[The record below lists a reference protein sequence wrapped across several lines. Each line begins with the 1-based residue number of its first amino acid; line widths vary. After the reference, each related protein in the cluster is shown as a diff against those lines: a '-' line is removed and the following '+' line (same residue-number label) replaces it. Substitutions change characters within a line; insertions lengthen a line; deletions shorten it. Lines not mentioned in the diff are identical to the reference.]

1 MITTNVTPGAPTVNS
16 SNGTLLCNG
25 ASTTLSTTPATV
37 GGVIH
42 WSSGATGNSIVV
54 STAGT
59 YYAYEVNNCATGANS
74 TSIVIATNVTPGA
87 PTVNSSN
94 GTLLCNGASTTLST
108 TPGTVGGVIHWSTG
122 ATGNSIV
129 VSTAGTYYAYEVNN
143 CATGANSSN
152 VVITTNNN
160 PIVNPI
166 TGLTAVCTG
175 LSITLLDATP
185 SGVWSSSNGLATV
198 DLSGNVT
205 GVTSGS
211 VTISYAVTNIC
222 GTTTVTY
229 PITVNPTPTV
239 VSVTPQVLCNGFTT
253 TSVVFSGAVSGT
265 SFGWTNSQSLI
276 GIAATGSGTIAP
288 FAALNTGNT
297 PAVASIVVTPT
308 ATGCTGSSTSFTI
321 TVNPTPTVVSI
332 SPQVLCN
339 GYSTTTISFTGAVIG
354 TAFAWTNTQNSIG
367 LPTTGVGDINSFA
380 AVNNGNSP
388 VLATITVR
396 PSANN
401 CQGST
406 TSFTITV
413 NPTPTVVSVTPQVL
427 CNGFTTT
434 SVVFSGAVS
443 GTSFGWTNSQSLI
456 GIAATGSGTIAPFAA
471 LNTGNTPAVASIV
484 VTPTATG
491 CTGSST
497 SFTITVNPTP
507 TVVSISPQV
516 LCNGFSVT
524 SIGFTGAV
532 IGTTFAWTNTQNS
545 IGLPA
550 TGVGDINSF
559 AAVNNGNS
567 PVVATIAVRPSA
579 NNCQGSTTSFTITV
593 NPTPTVGSVTPQV
606 LCNGFTTT
614 SVVFS
619 GAVSGTSFG
628 WTNSQSLIGI
638 AATGSGT
645 IAPFAALNTG
655 NTPAVASIVVTP
667 TATGCTGSSTS
678 FTITVNPTPTVVSIS
693 PQVLCNGF
701 SVTSIGF
708 TGAVIG
714 TTFVWTNT
722 QNSIGLPATGAGD
735 ISSFAAVNNG
745 NSPVVATITV
755 RPSANNCQGSSTSF
769 TITVN
774 PTPTVVSVTSQVL
787 CNGFTTTAVV
797 FSGAVS
803 GTIYTWVNSNTSMG
817 LGYSGIGNF
826 PIFQASNTTNLPV
839 FGNITVTPVNQ
850 SCQGSS
856 TSFTITVNPTPSI
869 TTISPQVVCNGLT
882 STLISFTAA
891 VDGTVVQWTNTQNSI
906 GLPASGTGEIN
917 PFVAFNSGNIPV
929 IANIIAVPKANNC
942 SASAT
947 TFSITVNPSP
957 VAAGISALKT
967 LLCNEEV
974 SSINI
979 KGFSFGNIYT
989 LIKDGS
995 PYKTTQTDSSL
1006 KINLPGTYSLLSTSD
1021 KGCNTAYSSPI
1032 KITVGSISQPTIN
1045 GVLRVCTDGKTSVA
1059 VTPLDPTKRYES
1071 YTWSTGSAKNISQD
1085 SSFAA
1090 GASNLS
1096 VIVKRQGCYDSA
1108 SAIITNDDTLYP
1120 KGQLQLSANSIDY
1133 GGQIL
1138 AYANVTNAVKYR
1150 WDMGDGNKFNTTN
1163 NKVFEN
1169 YLVSGDTLLMQVWAY
1184 SQRNCITKFS
1194 TFIKVAQQRKDS
1206 IPNLS
1211 ITGYIKDWNWFPSPF
1226 RLKLRVSVILSQA
1239 EQVNIQMFT
1248 ADGAFVRSWSLSGQK
1263 GENVFTLDKLE
1274 GLASN
1279 VTYLVTATYNGIK
1292 HFDKIFKY

>member
-1 MITTNVTPGAPTVNS
+1 M
-16 SNGTLLCNG
+16 
-25 ASTTLSTTPATV
+25 
-37 GGVIH
+37 
-42 WSSGATGNSIVV
+42 
-54 STAGT
+54 
-59 YYAYEVNNCATGANS
+59 
-74 TSIVIATNVTPGA
+74 
-87 PTVNSSN
+87 
-94 GTLLCNGASTTLST
+94 
-108 TPGTVGGVIHWSTG
+108 
-122 ATGNSIV
+122 
-129 VSTAGTYYAYEVNN
+129 
-143 CATGANSSN
+143 
-152 VVITTNNN
+152 
-160 PIVNPI
+160 
-166 TGLTAVCTG
+166 
-175 LSITLLDATP
+175 
-185 SGVWSSSNGLATV
+185 
-198 DLSGNVT
+198 
-205 GVTSGS
+205 
-211 VTISYAVTNIC
+211 
-222 GTTTVTY
+222 
-229 PITVNPTPTV
+229 
-239 VSVTPQVLCNGFTT
+239 
-253 TSVVFSGAVSGT
+253 
-265 SFGWTNSQSLI
+265 
-276 GIAATGSGTIAP
+276 
-288 FAALNTGNT
+288 
-297 PAVASIVVTPT
+297 ASIVVTPT

>member
-413 NPTPTVVSVTPQVL
+413 NPTPTVV
-427 CNGFTTT
+427 
-434 SVVFSGAVS
+434 
-443 GTSFGWTNSQSLI
+443 
-456 GIAATGSGTIAPFAA
+456 
-471 LNTGNTPAVASIV
+471 
-484 VTPTATG
+484 
-491 CTGSST
+491 
-497 SFTITVNPTP
+497 
-507 TVVSISPQV
+507 
-516 LCNGFSVT
+516 
-524 SIGFTGAV
+524 
-532 IGTTFAWTNTQNS
+532 
-545 IGLPA
+545 
-550 TGVGDINSF
+550 
-559 AAVNNGNS
+559 
-567 PVVATIAVRPSA
+567 
-579 NNCQGSTTSFTITV
+579 
-593 NPTPTVGSVTPQV
+593 SVTPQV